1 MIYKTGD
8 RVVYGRKAGTVIDVY
23 GHDWLDVD
31 IQELDVRLDT
41 GTTVRVLAD
50 RVEPEQETDHGQR

>member
-8 RVVYGRKAGTVIDVY
+8 RVVYAKKAGTVIDVY

-31 IQELDVRLDT
+31 IQELDIRLDA
-41 GTTVRVLAD
+41 GMTVRVLAD
-50 RVEPEQETDHGQR
+50 RVEPKGEET